1 MKLSTG
7 NRISWFRSAGG
18 TGPVEF
24 LSERG
29 TIRRI
34 APHAVL
40 AELSDGSRKWVDK
53 DRVICLFAPKKGGF
67 K

>member
-7 NRISWFRSAGG
+7 NRISWFRSTGG

-24 LSERG
+24 PSERG

-40 AELSDGSRKWVDK
+40 VEHLDGAREWVDK
-53 DRVICLFAPKKGGF
+53 DRVFAVFAPKGGF